1 MYSIGLTFEYSR
13 IQLPSLSSGCEIAP
27 FFVRYMGK
35 DDDRM
40 MCMSKS
46 QEDDIMTLVSVED
59 HPIGSVKGACVR
71 ILFRG

>member
-1 MYSIGLTFEYSR
+1 
-13 IQLPSLSSGCEIAP
+13 
-27 FFVRYMGK
+27 
-35 DDDRM
+35 M

-71 ILFRG
+71 ILFRGVRVYLVDISWVIAGRCVCRPNKMKIA